1 MPAPNGN
8 SRNGSFWQFHT
19 INGFKTPL
27 LPSPSSIFCTF
38 VLFPFHIDH
47 LLRQHSTLLLC
58 FDSFA
63 WHFHCNINILCS
75 VSCRRYITYRYYL
88 SYSYIFVSRI
98 PVIRF
103 LLLLLKPM
111 SILYSLS
118 CTKNIIHIKRSQSR
132 FSKNILEFI
141 A

>member
-27 LPSPSSIFCTF
+27 LPSLSSIFCTF

-58 FDSFA
+58 VDSFA

-75 VSCRRYITYRYYL
+75 VSCRRYITYITCRTHTFFFL
-88 SYSYIFVSRI
+88 VPI
-98 PVIRF
+98 IRF
-103 LLLLLKPM
+103 LLLLLKPII
-111 SILYSLS
+111 ILYSLS
-118 CTKNIIHIKRSQSR
+118 CTKNIIHIKRFQSR
-132 FSKNILEFI
+132 FSKNILKFI